1 MCVCVHIIESSM
13 TLSLHT
19 NLLVNHSFQTCP
31 VTPSFSFPSHF
42 TDAVSL
48 CCPSSALL
56 PAPASLIFYLC
67 SCSCLLS
74 PKPSSTFLYPL
85 DRSHARPGA
94 VFPLPAAPSVS
105 LLSPCWLLANRI
117 GLCFSFNLSQFSS
130 LPRVSAHDLFA
141 RTALHQL
148 SSSVMAFLVTL
159 SKPVAQVQHPFL
171 LCFSS
176 TT

>member
-1 MCVCVHIIESSM
+1 MYVCVHILESSM
-13 TLSLHT
+13 ALSLHT

-42 TDAVSL
+42 TDPISL
-48 CCPSSALL
+48 YCPSALL
-56 PAPASLIFYLC
+56 PAPASLIFCLC
-67 SCSCLLS
+67 SCSCFLS
-74 PKPSSTFLYPL
+74 PKPSSTFLYSL
-85 DRSHARPGA
+85 DKSHARPGA

-105 LLSPCWLLANRI
+105 LLSPCWLLASRSASA
-117 GLCFSFNLSQFSS
+117 FPSASQFSS
-130 LPRVSAHDLFA
+130 LPRASARDFFA

-159 SKPVAQVQHPFL
+159 SKPVAQVQHTFL